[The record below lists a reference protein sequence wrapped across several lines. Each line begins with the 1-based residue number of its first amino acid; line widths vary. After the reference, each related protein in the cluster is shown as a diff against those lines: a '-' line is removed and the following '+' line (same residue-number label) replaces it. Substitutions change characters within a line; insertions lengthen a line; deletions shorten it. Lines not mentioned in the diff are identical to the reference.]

1 MIGRMEA
8 IRLTKILTKS
18 EKLRLRGGES
28 HHLEK
33 CQVQDYG
40 CVNFRLVDLCINLCK
55 LYFEYY
61 FI

>member
-1 MIGRMEA
+1 MVGRMEA

-40 CVNFRLVDLCINLCK
+40 CVNFRLCRLVYK
-55 LYFEYY
+55 LV
-61 FI
+61 